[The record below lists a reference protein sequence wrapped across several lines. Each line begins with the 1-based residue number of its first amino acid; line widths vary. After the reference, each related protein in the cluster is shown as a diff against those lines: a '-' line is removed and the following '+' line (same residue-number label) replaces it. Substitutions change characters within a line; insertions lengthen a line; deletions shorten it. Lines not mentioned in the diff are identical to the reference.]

1 MKILSHDLAALVSQA
16 LLSAFPDLS
25 SEEVLAVLSIDDP
38 RDSKHV
44 EFATGVAM
52 KLSKRLGKAP
62 KEIAEAMIEHFP
74 QDYRLGALEFAMPG
88 FVNMK
93 LSDAFLQEG
102 LKQMEGGFS
111 VERGV
116 DVTAEEDRPVIVEY
130 SSTNAAK
137 HMGVHHIISTVLG
150 DVLANLM
157 SFMGHTVIRI
167 NHLGDWGTHFG
178 KIIYAIEAWGD
189 TAAIE
194 ANPNDELTRLY
205 VKFHEEAELHPEL
218 EEEARKVFKT
228 LEEGN
233 EERTALWKWIV
244 EESSKDLRKIFVRL
258 GVEFDHIT
266 GESFYLKMTDEV
278 IADGVKA
285 GVFVEGEGG
294 SLIYKMGLNEKG
306 EEKVPAL
313 IRKSDGTTLYLTRD
327 LATIKYRMDT
337 WHPLAILYV
346 VDHAQSLHFE
356 QDFIVAKALGY
367 DKIATASGKDL
378 KTSLEHIPFGRMSF
392 GDRSMSTRKG
402 NILKLSD
409 LLDEAVKRAGSLAAN
424 KGSELP
430 REDLYALTEIV
441 GIASVKY
448 AILSQDRTKDLVF
461 AWDKI
466 ITLEGNSAPYLLYS
480 YARASSIMQKAEAQF
495 GILDFGGMPTLTEE
509 AEKALARRL
518 LKFPEAL
525 DRALQ
530 ERKPHLMCTALYE
543 LCQEFNRFYG
553 NVHVMNADTELQRRT
568 RLGLVRAFS
577 LELKSGLAI
586 LGIPVLDRM

>member
-1 MKILSHDLAALVSQA
+1 MKILSRDLVALVSQA
-16 LLSAFPDLS
+16 LLSAFPELGA
-25 SEEVLAVLSIDDP
+25 EEVLAALSIDDP
-38 RDSKHV
+38 RDAKHG

-62 KEIAEAMIEHFP
+62 KDIAEALIANFP
-74 QDYRLGALEFAMPG
+74 KDYRVETPEFAMPG
-88 FVNMK
+88 FVNLK

-102 LKQMEGGFS
+102 LKHVESGFS
-111 VERGV
+111 VEAGV
-116 DVTAEEDRPVIVEY
+116 DTSAEETRPILVEY

-137 HMGVHHIISTVLG
+137 HMGVHHIITTILG
-150 DVLANLM
+150 DALANLVE
-157 SFMGHTVIRI
+157 FMGHEVVRI

-189 TAAIE
+189 KAAIE

-218 EEEARKVFKT
+218 EDEARKIFKA
-228 LEEGN
+228 LEDGD

-244 EESSKDLRKIFVRL
+244 EESLKDLRKIFTRL

-278 IADGVKA
+278 IADGLQK
-285 GVFVEGEGG
+285 GVFTEGEGG
-294 SLIYKMGLNEKG
+294 SLIYPMGLDEKG
-306 EEKVPAL
+306 EEKTPAL

-327 LATIKYRMDT
+327 LATIKYRVDT
-337 WHPLAILYV
+337 WQPEAILYV
-346 VDHAQSLHFE
+346 VDHAQSLHFV
-356 QDFIVAKALGY
+356 QDFTVAKALGY

-378 KTSLEHIPFGRMSF
+378 VTSLEHISFGRMSF

-402 NILKLSD
+402 NVIKLSEI
-409 LLDEAVKRAGSLAAN
+409 LDEAVKRAGSLAAN

-430 REDLYALTEIV
+430 REELYALTEIV
-441 GIASVKY
+441 GVASVKY
-448 AILSQDRTKDLVF
+448 TILSQDRNKDLVF
-461 AWDKI
+461 DWDKI

-480 YARASSIMQKAEAQF
+480 YARASSIVQKAEKQF
-495 GILDFGGMPTLTEE
+495 GVLDLSGLPKLTEE
-509 AEKALARRL
+509 AEKNMVRKL

-525 DRALQ
+525 QRGYD
-530 ERKPHLMCTALYE
+530 ERKPHIVTNALYD

-553 NVHVMNADTELQRRT
+553 NVHVVNADTELQRRT
-568 RLGLVRAFS
+568 RLGIVRGFMS
-577 LELKSGLAI
+577 VLKSGLSI
-586 LGIPVLDRM
+586 LGIPVLERM